1 MSATPEQIADAEERA
16 KALLPAIMTLMEY
29 GIPADVQELL
39 VRGSPHLGVRAGA
52 LQAAIT
58 SAQSERVRVLEEAL
72 KPFADAI
79 EWEEAEGNFGVLFM
93 EGAPAQRFRD
103 EVELRF
109 VAWWGKDEELESADT
124 FCTLGDLRRA
134 ARVLKGAA

>member
-58 SAQSERVRVLEEAL
+58 SAQAERVRVLE
-72 KPFADAI
+72 
-79 EWEEAEGNFGVLFM
+79 
-93 EGAPAQRFRD
+93 
-103 EVELRF
+103 
-109 VAWWGKDEELESADT
+109 
-124 FCTLGDLRRA
+124 
-134 ARVLKGAA
+134 ARVASLEATLKHVNQTLCVPAAEYVPAIRDCFDIIDAALHGET

>member
-58 SAQSERVRVLEEAL
+58 SAQAERVRVLEAKLEKIAGEAPAKEPSDGPTVAWPPNWSDDL
-72 KPFADAI
+72 QDVVNDMIIDAFADGYARAL
-79 EWEEAEGNFGVLFM
+79 WEVGQTADAALTAT
-93 EGAPAQRFRD
+93 GAPQ
-103 EVELRF
+103 
-109 VAWWGKDEELESADT
+109 
-124 FCTLGDLRRA
+124 
-134 ARVLKGAA
+134 